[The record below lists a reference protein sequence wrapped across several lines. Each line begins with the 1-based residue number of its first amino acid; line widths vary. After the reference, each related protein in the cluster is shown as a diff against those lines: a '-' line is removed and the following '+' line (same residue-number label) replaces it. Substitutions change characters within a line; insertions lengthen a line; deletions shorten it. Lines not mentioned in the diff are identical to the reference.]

1 MQLLIDPITFLHI
14 QLRNEYT
21 IRKKDEEKKNIYTR
35 INRWEDNCWTKPN
48 FGIEAND

>member
-14 QLRNEYT
+14 ILRNEYT
-21 IRKKDEEKKNIYTR
+21 VRKNMKKEKIYTR